1 MKFDTRM
8 YAHVLKIFKEE
19 FMQTIG
25 HIIDNRTGEKILV
38 LVRIGKRIDKF
49 CHVIN
54 IKKRNGGTD
63 GNLIAENDY
72 LNNDTSLI
80 DKLKNNEVVY
90 C

>member
-1 MKFDTRM
+1 MNFDKRTN
-8 YAHVLKIFKEE
+8 ALVLKIFRDG

-49 CHVIN
+49 CHVVN
-54 IKKRNGGTD
+54 IKKRNSGSD
-63 GNLIAENDY
+63 GILIAENDY
-72 LNNDTSLI
+72 FNNDTSLI